1 MCAKANSSQMNTT
14 QISRTQIKAGIS
26 LYCGTRPGE
35 YFIGTHRLRIAIYS
49 DSAPAIFSA
58 LKAGLNHSEI
68 AATFSLSTTALV
80 DLIDEL
86 NTCEFLETQ
95 ASAIQIS
102 ERFISTSA
110 SRAAK
115 AGDHSK
121 DASFAQLTKRIA
133 PELTVTRWLPGVCDS
148 GVSKVS
154 ARQSAHLEISGNSR
168 AAQHLYAALIASGVT
183 HTQFAPSFRRG
194 AELVSEVDLTGG
206 YIAATDIGQVF
217 NSVSYEK
224 SKSLALFPL
233 PKVESAEE
241 LPVGFTE
248 RVLKIHFGEI
258 DPVILG
264 LWMASGQEH
273 LIISEING
281 GYLTISPIVKPGRGP
296 CSRCC
301 ELTIADQSGATIL
314 EGVTVHDEL
323 PIAGAQYL
331 AGLLAGQLLSFID
344 TGSSTIST
352 NAISIDLL
360 DLCNTKHI
368 AIGRHPMCG
377 CSWR

>member
-1 MCAKANSSQMNTT
+1 MNTT

-26 LYCGTRPGE
+26 LYGGTRPGE
-35 YFIGTHRLRIAIYS
+35 YFIGTHRVRIALYS
-49 DSAPAIFSA
+49 DNAPGIFGA
-58 LKAGLNHSEI
+58 LKAGLSPAEI
-68 AATFSLSTTALV
+68 AATYSLGTGEL
-80 DLIDEL
+80 DGLIEEL
-86 NTCEFLETQ
+86 IACEFLETQ
-95 ASAIQIS
+95 TSAIQIS
-102 ERFISTSA
+102 ERFISNIA
-110 SRAAK
+110 ERAAK

-281 GYLTISPIVKPGRGP
+281 GYLTISPIVKPGLGP
-296 CSRCC
+296 CTRCC

-314 EGVTVHDEL
+314 EGATVRHEI
-323 PIAGAQYL
+323 PVAGANYL
-331 AGLLAGQLLSFID
+331 AGLLAGQLLNFID
-344 TGSSTIST
+344 TGSCTLSRE
-352 NAISIDLL
+352 AISIDLL

-368 AIGRHPMCG
+368 TIGRHPMCG

>member
-1 MCAKANSSQMNTT
+1 MQKQVNT
-14 QISRTQIKAGIS
+14 
-26 LYCGTRPGE
+26 
-35 YFIGTHRLRIAIYS
+35 
-49 DSAPAIFSA
+49 APIMGFE
-58 LKAGLNHSEI
+58 K
-68 AATFSLSTTALV
+68 
-80 DLIDEL
+80 
-86 NTCEFLETQ
+86 FL
-95 ASAIQIS
+95 
-102 ERFISTSA
+102 
-110 SRAAK
+110 
-115 AGDHSK
+115 
-121 DASFAQLTKRIA
+121 
-133 PELTVTRWLPGVCDS
+133 WL
-148 GVSKVS
+148 
-154 ARQSAHLEISGNSR
+154 
-168 AAQHLYAALIASGVT
+168 
-183 HTQFAPSFRRG
+183 
-194 AELVSEVDLTGG
+194 
-206 YIAATDIGQVF
+206 
-217 NSVSYEK
+217 
-224 SKSLALFPL
+224 
-233 PKVESAEE
+233 
-241 LPVGFTE
+241 GF
-248 RVLKIHFGEI
+248 
-258 DPVILG
+258 LG

-281 GYLTISPIVKPGRGP
+281 GYLTISPIVKPGQGP